1 MESGEI
7 KVWDKILDKAL
18 STPMI
23 RVDRNKFLKQEFTT
37 YGQEEFL
44 VERTPVDLYSDEIL
58 DKVAAGV
65 INSHLRLATSTS
77 FLAGLPGGYAAWGT
91 IPVDIVQFYGH
102 ALVLAQKLA
111 YIYGWSSFCDENGE
125 IDSETRSLLTLFMG
139 VMMGSQAACKGL
151 FKYQSI
157 AATAFAK
164 RLAQKSLTKTSYYPL
179 VKQVGK
185 WIGIQVTKGTFAKGV
200 SKIIPLIGGGIS
212 GALTYFTLKPMA
224 IRLKEHFK
232 EQVQLKRVE
241 ALSTQHTDAE
251 VDYEEIFY
259 VDVIDVDKALHDFE
273 KLKIQACM
281 NMAKIDNDFCQEERD
296 FIKEQLEQ
304 SKELTDSDKEELKQ
318 QVESNELVTIDLSIL
333 KNSDLYAFTFIEL
346 LISIIKIDGRVAP
359 SEKLYLMKL
368 AKELDI
374 NKEDIEGLL
383 AND

>member
-18 STPMI
+18 STSMI

-65 INSHLRLATSTS
+65 INSHLLLATSTS

-91 IPVDIVQFYGH
+91 IPVDIVQFYGN

-111 YIYGWSSFCDENGE
+111 YIYGWPTFYDENGE
-125 IDSETRSLLTLFMG
+125 IDSETRSVLTVLMG
-139 VMMGSQAACKGL
+139 VMMGSHVARKLL
-151 FKYQSI
+151 FKYQPI
-157 AATAFAK
+157 AVTAFAK
-164 RLAQKSLTKTSYYPL
+164 QFAKKPLTKTIYYPL

-200 SKIIPLIGGGIS
+200 SKIIALIGGGIS

-251 VDYEEIFY
+251 VDYEEIPY

-296 FIKEQLEQ
+296 FIKELLEQ
-304 SKELTDSDKEELKQ
+304 FKELTDSDKEELKQ
-318 QVESNELVTIDLSIL
+318 QVESNKLVTIDLSIL